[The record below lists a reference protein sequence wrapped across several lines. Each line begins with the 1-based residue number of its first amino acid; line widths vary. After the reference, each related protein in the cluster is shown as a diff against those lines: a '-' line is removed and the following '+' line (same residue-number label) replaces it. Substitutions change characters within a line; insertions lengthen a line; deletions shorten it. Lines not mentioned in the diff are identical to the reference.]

1 MKTPPH
7 NKRIHACISA
17 LFITLTLCSTGI
29 AQTRPGSIDD
39 GSISQ
44 KALLLTVDG
53 PEGRRLRFRGPDPDP
68 IHAKLANGS
77 LSEFHPSEGDS
88 LPGVKGSSWKS
99 VDLSENGS
107 TEERGLYLDLQV
119 TMKEAGALILSTSG
133 SETYVNGAPRA
144 GNVYG
149 YNYVEVPIALNE
161 GLNHVLLRSG
171 RKPLRA
177 HLSNPPSPVSASD
190 KDMTLPDLVAG
201 DFADTWGALI
211 VRNTTHETAQGFTL
225 SVSGSGFDETPT
237 QIPNIPPMS
246 LLKAG
251 FRIRCIAPQTTGE
264 LETSILLKNRDGMT
278 DHQIKAT
285 FKVLTPDQT
294 RRITFVSAID
304 GSVQYYALRPAS
316 SSSANDPPPAI
327 VLSCH
332 GASVEGR
339 GQAAAYGPKRWFH
352 IVAPTNRR
360 PYGFDWEDFGRMDAM
375 EVLSLS
381 KASLRH
387 DPSRIYLTGH
397 SMGGHGA
404 WHLAVT
410 YPDQFA
416 AVGPSAGWISRSTY
430 GRRRRDKVDASPL
443 ESLIKRSTT
452 PSETQGLATN
462 LKHLG
467 VYILHG
473 GSDNNVPPSQAQTMA
488 ELLEGMHND
497 WYYHEEPDKNHWWSN
512 DFGDNGSACVDWPF
526 MFDSFARH
534 ALPPSS
540 AVRQVEFAT
549 ANPGISSTCHWLEI
563 MQQEQ
568 HSAVSKVN
576 LHLWPNK
583 RQVRGTTENIAL
595 LKLDL
600 SHMSNRDPISLEIDE
615 QTLEDVPQPSNGSL
629 YLERK
634 HSQWSVV
641 NKPSPSHKGPHR
653 YGGPKDVLDHRF
665 LFVYG
670 TKGDAAENT
679 WAFQKARFDAETY
692 WYRGNASVECIP
704 DTQFTLDA
712 YKDRSLVLYGNATTN
727 GAWTALLNDSP
738 IQVNS
743 DSIRIGAQLL
753 NGKDLSTLFV
763 RPRPDSDRAS
773 VVVITGTGLPGM
785 RATYQQTLF
794 LPFVRFAD
802 CVVKRQGKQIAGGYF
817 GNDWSFETGEFEFES
832 QEGL

>member
-1 MKTPPH
+1 MKTTIH
-7 NKRIHACISA
+7 NRAIQASLITA
-17 LFITLTLCSTGI
+17 LIFIAVHSTAI
-29 AQTRPGSIDD
+29 AQEKTGTDLV
-39 GSISQ
+39 GFVSQ
-44 KALLLTVDG
+44 QALLLAVEG

-68 IHAKLANGS
+68 IHTKLTDGS
-77 LSEFHPSEGDS
+77 LAEFSPSEGDA
-88 LPGVKGSSWKS
+88 LPGVEGARWKLI
-99 VDLSENGS
+99 DLSENGS
-107 TEERGLYLDLQV
+107 TEERGFYLDLQV
-119 TMKEAGALILSTSG
+119 TMKEAASLILSTSG

-149 YNYVEVPIALNE
+149 YNYVELPIALNE

-177 HLSNPPSPVSASD
+177 HLTNPPSPVSASD
-190 KDMTLPDLVAG
+190 KDLTLPDLVAG
-201 DFADTWGALI
+201 EFADTWGALI
-211 VRNTTHETAQGFTL
+211 IRNATHEAAHGYTL
-225 SVSGSGFDETPT
+225 SITGSGFDETPSRV
-237 QIPNIPPMS
+237 PDIPPMS
-246 LLKAG
+246 IYKTG

-264 LETSILLKNRDGMT
+264 LATKILLKAPKG
-278 DHQIKAT
+278 AT
-285 FKVLTPDQT
+285 SNEIEAKFKVVTPDQT
-294 RRITFVSAID
+294 RRITFVSEID

-316 SSSANDPPPAI
+316 SSSVNDPPPAI

-332 GASVEGR
+332 GASVEGS

-430 GRRRRDKVDASPL
+430 GRRRRGEDEPTPL
-443 ESLIKRSTT
+443 ETLIKRSTT
-452 PSETQGLATN
+452 PSETQGLANN

-473 GSDNNVPPSQAQTMA
+473 GADNNVPASQAQTMA
-488 ELLEGMHND
+488 ELLEGIHND

-540 AVRQVEFAT
+540 AVRHVEFAT
-549 ANPGISSTCHWLEI
+549 ANPGISSKCHWIEVL
-563 MQQEQ
+563 QQDQ
-568 HSAVSKVN
+568 HSAVSHVN

-583 RQVRGTTENIAL
+583 RQVRGTTENVAM
-595 LKLDL
+595 LKIDL
-600 SHMSNRDPISLEIDE
+600 SHMSNSDPISLEIDE
-615 QTLEDVPQPSNGSL
+615 QTLEDIPQPANGLL
-629 YLERK
+629 YLKRK
-634 HSQWSVV
+634 NSQWATVEE
-641 NKPSPSHKGPHR
+641 PSLKHKGPHR

-665 LFVYG
+665 LLVYG
-670 TKGDAAENT
+670 TKGNSEENA

-692 WYRGNASVECIP
+692 WFRGNASVECIA
-704 DTQFTLDA
+704 DTTFTLAA
-712 YKDRSLVLYGNATTN
+712 YQDRSVILYGNATTN
-727 GAWTALLNDSP
+727 GAWTTLLSNSP
-738 IQVNS
+738 VQVNS
-743 DSIRIGAQLL
+743 DGIRIGNHPLEGA
-753 NGKDLSTLFV
+753 DLSTIFV

-773 VVVITGTGLPGM
+773 VVVISGTGLAGM
-785 RATYQQTLF
+785 RSTFHQTLF

-802 CVVKRQGKQIAGGYF
+802 CVVSRQGKQIAGGYF
-817 GNDWSFETGEFEFES
+817 GNNWSFKTGEFEFES
-832 QEGL
+832 SAGL

>member
-1 MKTPPH
+1 MKTPLAFR
-7 NKRIHACISA
+7 RIIASVV
-17 LFITLTLCSTGI
+17 FITLCSLGSAQSETDSLTHPFI
-29 AQTRPGSIDD
+29 A
-39 GSISQ
+39 Q
-44 KALLLTVDG
+44 KALVLSVDG
-53 PEGRRLRFRGPDPDP
+53 PDGRRLRFRGLNPDP
-68 IHAKLANGS
+68 IHEKLVNGS
-77 LSEFHPSEGDS
+77 LAAFHPSEGDTI
-88 LPGVKGSSWKS
+88 PGVNGAQWKS
-99 VDLSENGS
+99 VVLAENGS
-107 TEERGLYLDLQV
+107 TEKRGLYLDLQV
-119 TMKEAGALILSTSG
+119 TMKEASSVILSTSG
-133 SETYVNGAPRA
+133 SETYVNGVPRA

-149 YNYVEVPIALNE
+149 YNYVELPITLTK

-177 HLSNPPSPVSASD
+177 HLSTPPSPVSLSD
-190 KDMTLPDLVAG
+190 KDMTLPDLVVG
-201 DFADTWGALI
+201 ESADTWGALI
-211 VRNTTHETAQGFTL
+211 VRNTTQETARGFTI
-225 SVSGSGFDETPT
+225 SVNGSGLDEAPT
-237 QIPNIPPMS
+237 LIPSIPPMS
-246 LLKAG
+246 LLKTG
-251 FRIRCIAPQTTGE
+251 FRIRSIAPQATGE
-264 LETSILLKNRDGMT
+264 IETRLTLRNRDGVT
-278 DHQIKAT
+278 QHQLKAPL
-285 FKVLTPDQT
+285 KVLEPDQT
-294 RRITFVSAID
+294 RRITFVSEID
-304 GSVQYYALRPAS
+304 GSVQYYALRPAT
-316 SSSANDPPPAI
+316 ANADHDPAPAI

-430 GRRRRDKVDASPL
+430 GRRRRSENAPSPVERL
-443 ESLIKRSTT
+443 TQRSTT

-462 LKHLG
+462 LKQLG

-473 GSDNNVPPSQAQTMA
+473 GADNNVPASQAQTMA
-488 ELLEGMHND
+488 ELLEGMHHD
-497 WYYHEEPDKNHWWSN
+497 WFYHEEPEKNHWWSN

-540 AVRQVEFAT
+540 VVRQVQFTT
-549 ANPGISSTCHWLEI
+549 ANPGISSQCHWLEI
-563 MQQEQ
+563 VQQIQ
-568 HSAVSKVN
+568 HSAVSEVT

-583 RQVRGTTENIAL
+583 RQIRGTTKNVAL

-600 SHMSNRDPISLEIDE
+600 SHMSNRDPISVIVDE
-615 QTLEDVPQPSNGSL
+615 QTLEDISQPRSGSL
-629 YLERK
+629 YLARK
-634 HSQWSVV
+634 NAQWTVV
-641 NKPSPSHKGPHR
+641 NKPSPSLKGPHR

-670 TKGDAAENT
+670 TMGKQAEND

-704 DTQFTLDA
+704 DTQFSLEA

-727 GAWTALLNDSP
+727 GAWTSLLSDSP
-738 IQVNS
+738 VQV
-743 DSIRIGAQLL
+743 DSEAILVGEQRMAG
-753 NGKDLSTLFV
+753 NDLSTIFV

-773 VVVITGTGLPGM
+773 VVVIAGTGLPGM
-785 RATYQQTLF
+785 RDTYQQTLF

-802 CVVKRQGKQIAGGYF
+802 CVVNRQGKQIAGGYF
-817 GNDWSFETGEFEFES
+817 GNDWSVETGEFEFEPEKG
-832 QEGL
+832 QAKAN

>member
-1 MKTPPH
+1 MKTPPYI
-7 NKRIHACISA
+7 RGTIACISA
-17 LFITLTLCSTGI
+17 FLVFSAVCFNGT
-29 AQTRPGSIDD
+29 AQTETDSID
-39 GSISQ
+39 GGIVAQ
-44 KALLLTVDG
+44 RALLLTVDG
-53 PEGRRLRFRGPDPDP
+53 TEGRRLRFRGLNPDP
-68 IHAKLANGS
+68 IHTKLEDGS
-77 LSEFHPSEGDS
+77 LAEFHPSEGES
-88 LPGVKGSSWKS
+88 IPGVAGSRWKL
-99 VDLSENGS
+99 VKLSEDGS
-107 TEERGLYLDLQV
+107 IEERGLYLDLQI
-119 TMKEAGALILSTSG
+119 TTKEAGAFILSTSG

-161 GLNHVLLRSG
+161 GTNHILLRSG

-177 HLSNPPSPVSASD
+177 HLSTPPSPVSASD

-201 DFADTWGALI
+201 EVADTWGALI
-211 VRNTTHETAQGFTL
+211 VRNTTHETIQGFSL
-225 SVSGSGFDETPT
+225 SVSGPGFDETPT
-237 QIPNIPPMS
+237 QIPNIQPMS

-264 LETSILLKNRDGMT
+264 LETSILLRNRDGAT
-278 DHQIKAT
+278 EHQIKAP
-285 FKVLTPDQT
+285 FKVLSPDQT

-316 SSSANDPPPAI
+316 STSANDPPPAI

-381 KASLRH
+381 KSSLRH

-430 GRRRRDKVDASPL
+430 GRRGRVENDLSPV
-443 ESLIKRSTT
+443 ESLTKRSTT

-462 LKHLG
+462 LKQLG

-473 GSDNNVPPSQAQTMA
+473 GADNNVPASQARTMA

-512 DFGDNGSACVDWPF
+512 DFGDKGSACVDWPF

-540 AVRQVEFAT
+540 AVRHVQFAT
-549 ANPGISSTCHWLEI
+549 ANPGISSQCHWLEI
-563 MQQEQ
+563 MQQSQ

-583 RQVRGTTENIAL
+583 RQVRGTTENVAL

-600 SHMSNRDPISLEIDE
+600 SHMNNRDPISLEIDE
-615 QTLEDVPQPSNGSL
+615 QTLENVPQPSNGAL

-634 HSQWSVV
+634 NSHWALT
-641 NKPSPSHKGPHR
+641 NKPSPSDKGPHR

-670 TKGDAAENT
+670 TKGDPAENT

-704 DTQFTLDA
+704 DTQFKLDT

-727 GAWTALLNDSP
+727 GAWTALLSHSP

-743 DSIRIGAQLL
+743 DGIRIGDQLL
-753 NGKDLSTLFV
+753 NGEDLSTIFV

-785 RATYQQTLF
+785 RATYHQTLF

-802 CVVKRQGKQIAGGYF
+802 CVVNRQGKQIAGGYF
-817 GNDWSFETGEFEFES
+817 GNDWSLETGEFEFES
-832 QEGL
+832 QERL